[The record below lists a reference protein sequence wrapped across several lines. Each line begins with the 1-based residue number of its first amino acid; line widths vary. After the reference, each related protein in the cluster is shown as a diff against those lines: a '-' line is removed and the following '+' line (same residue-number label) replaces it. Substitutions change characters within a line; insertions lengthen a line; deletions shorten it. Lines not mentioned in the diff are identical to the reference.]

1 MKVIDKLK
9 EMSAAEIAHYLRDVD
24 IDKVV
29 RWCGVRCPNS
39 YRCFGI
45 CEDIDVCAYST
56 DEGDEKAWAEFL
68 QMDITGDMEVIKL
81 ADLIEAVD
89 ARLNNGED
97 LPPMTAGD
105 FIKLAKSQRRYKL
118 DSTALVNL

>member
-1 MKVIDKLK
+1 MRVIDKLK

-24 IDKVV
+24 IDNVV
-29 RWCGVRCPNS
+29 KWCGGRCP
-39 YRCFGI
+39 YTVDGI
-45 CEDIDVCAYST
+45 CSEDNRCAYST
-56 DEGDEKAWAEFL
+56 DVGNERAWTEFL
-68 QMDITGDMEVIKL
+68 QMDVGGDVEFIRL
-81 ADLIEAVD
+81 ADLIDAVD

-105 FIKLAKSQRRYKL
+105 FIALARSQHRYKL

>member
-9 EMSAAEIAHYLRDVD
+9 EMNAAELAHLLRKID
-24 IDKVV
+24 IDNVV
-29 RWCGVRCPNS
+29 HWCGGQCPES
-39 YRCFGI
+39 KRCFDP
-45 CEDIDVCAYST
+45 CEDIEGCKYT
-56 DEGDEKAWAEFL
+56 DDGNEIAWSQFL
-68 QMDITGDMEVIKL
+68 QSEVGGDVEFIKL
-81 ADLIEAVD
+81 LDLIDAVD
-89 ARLNNGED
+89 AIQNNGED

>member
-24 IDKVV
+24 IDLVV
-29 RWCGVRCPNS
+29 KWCGERCPKVKDGFCSNDGE
-39 YRCFGI
+39 CI
-45 CEDIDVCAYST
+45 YSNKS
-56 DEGDEKAWAEFL
+56 GNKKAWAEFL
-68 QMDITGDMEVIKL
+68 QMDITGDGEFIRL
-81 ADLIEAVD
+81 EDLIDAVD

>member
-24 IDKVV
+24 IDNVV
-29 RWCGVRCPNS
+29 KWCGGRCPLVM
-39 YRCFGI
+39 RI
-45 CEDIDVCAYST
+45 CSEDNRCAYST
-56 DEGDEKAWAEFL
+56 DVGNERAWTEFL
-68 QMDITGDMEVIKL
+68 QMEISGDVEVIRL
-81 ADLIEAVD
+81 ADLIDAVD

-105 FIKLAKSQRRYKL
+105 FIKLAKSQHRYKL

>member
-24 IDKVV
+24 IDNVV
-29 RWCGVRCPNS
+29 KWCGGRCPYS
-39 YRCFGI
+39 ADGI
-45 CEDIDVCAYST
+45 CSEDNRCAYST
-56 DEGDEKAWAEFL
+56 DVGNERAWTEYMQTEIDGDVEF
-68 QMDITGDMEVIKL
+68 IRL
-81 ADLIEAVD
+81 ADLIDAVD

-105 FIKLAKSQRRYKL
+105 FIKLAESQRRYKL
-118 DSTALVNL
+118 DSIS

>member
-9 EMSAAEIAHYLRDVD
+9 EMSAAELAHLLRKID
-24 IDKVV
+24 IDDVV
-29 RWCGVRCPNS
+29 KWCGGRCP
-39 YRCFGI
+39 YTVDGI
-45 CEDIDVCAYST
+45 CSEDGRCAYST
-56 DEGDEKAWAEFL
+56 DVGNERAWTEFL
-68 QMDITGDMEVIKL
+68 QMEITGDGEFIRL
-81 ADLIEAVD
+81 EDLIDAVD
-89 ARLNNGED
+89 AIQDNGED